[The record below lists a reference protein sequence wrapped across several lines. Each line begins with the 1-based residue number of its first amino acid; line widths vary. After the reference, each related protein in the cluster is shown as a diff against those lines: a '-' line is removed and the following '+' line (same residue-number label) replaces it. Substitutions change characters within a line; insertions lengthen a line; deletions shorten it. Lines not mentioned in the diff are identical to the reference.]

1 MTYIIMTYI
10 IMTYIITYILYNDGP
25 YNYGVWPT
33 VCLASQDPVD
43 QLLAVDP
50 VQPVEDAKR

>member
-1 MTYIIMTYI
+1 MTYI